1 MILQLVRSRRKQVLI
16 DVDTQKDYLLA
27 NGKACIRNHRR
38 VLGHIRRVMAWARV
52 RGIPIISLAEVHPN
66 DNGESEYVHCLDGT
80 EGQRKVGYT
89 LVNNRMSFPADG
101 HTDLPRDM
109 LRLYNQIVLHK
120 RCADPF
126 EEPRIDRLLSE
137 IVANEFL
144 IIGST
149 AEGAVK
155 ATALGLLQRAKKVTV
170 ITDAVGSHNKREAK
184 LAIRKV
190 EAKGAKL
197 IETKRIAGISHL
209 RHIGICD
216 CESCKG
222 LTRKSPMGLKE
233 VI

>member
-1 MILQLVRSRRKQVLI
+1 M
-16 DVDTQKDYLLA
+16 
-27 NGKACIRNHRR
+27 
-38 VLGHIRRVMAWARV
+38 
-52 RGIPIISLAEVHPN
+52 
-66 DNGESEYVHCLDGT
+66 
-80 EGQRKVGYT
+80 
-89 LVNNRMSFPADG
+89 
-101 HTDLPRDM
+101 
-109 LRLYNQIVLHK
+109 
-120 RCADPF
+120 
-126 EEPRIDRLLSE
+126 
-137 IVANEFL
+137 ANEFL